1 MALLHPRSCETIH
14 TGLDLFSVPPTQTS
28 VAEGQFIEHHPIS
41 TLTSSAPIEFHISGG
56 GGEYLDLCHTFLHV
70 RAKIVKPDGTVLKE
84 GDDKKVMPVNYWL
97 HSLFSQV
104 DVTMNDVL
112 VTPSENTYP
121 YKAYIE
127 ATLNYGKEAKESHMT
142 SAFFYADTPGKFDEV
157 ETNAGGASR
166 NTLTTR
172 SQEVDMIGRLHV
184 AVGVQERYII
194 NGVDVKIRLI
204 PSKPQFH
211 LLVPDDTKY
220 TTQITH
226 ASLFVRKVKPNPAVS
241 TAIERALQKDTAKYP
256 MKRVLIKSFAIPT
269 GSMHAV
275 QDNLFLSQLPTRLVI
290 GLVSS
295 EAFNG
300 AYKANPFNFETK
312 GLSFLSVYVDGHQV
326 PSTPLTPDF
335 ENKRWVRSYFNQSAG
350 MGLVNKDA
358 GTGISYSDFAEGYAL
373 YVFDLTP
380 TLLDGSQSELI
391 KSGAL
396 RVEVKFNKA
405 LTSGAHALVYGELD
419 SLLEIDRSRQI
430 LTDFSS

>member
-14 TGLDLFSVPPTQTS
+14 TGLNLFSVPPTQTS

-41 TLTSSAPIEFHISGG
+41 TLNSSAPIEFHISGG
-56 GGEYLDLCHTFLHV
+56 GSEYLDLCHTYLHV
-70 RAKIVKPDGTVLKE
+70 RAKIVKSDGSDLAE
-84 GDDKKVMPVNYWL
+84 ADDKKVAPINYWL

-127 ATLNYGKEAKESHMT
+127 ATLNYGKDAKESHLS
-142 SAFFYADTPGKFDEV
+142 SALFYADTAGKFDSV
-157 ETNAGGASR
+157 DQGNAGCEKR
-166 NTLTTR
+166 KTLSQR
-172 SQEVDMIGRLHV
+172 STEVDMIGRLHV
-184 AVGVQERYII
+184 SVAVQERYIL
-194 NGVDVKIRLI
+194 NGVNVKIRLI

-211 LLVPDDTKY
+211 LMSDTTKY
-220 TTQITH
+220 KTVITH

-256 MKRVLIKSFAIPT
+256 MKRVLLKSFAIPK
-269 GSMHAV
+269 GSLNAV

-290 GLVSS
+290 GVVKS

-300 AYKANPFNFETK
+300 SYTLNPFDFRAEA
-312 GLSFLSVYVDGHQV
+312 LSLLSVYVDGQQI
-326 PSTPLTPDF
+326 PSKPLTPDF
-335 ENKRWVRSYFNQSAG
+335 EQGQWVRSYFTQALG
-350 MGLVNKDA
+350 TGVVNKDT
-358 GTGISYSDFAEGYAL
+358 GTGIDYSDFPGGYAL

-380 TLLDGSQSELI
+380 SFLDGPQSELI

-396 RVEVKFNKA
+396 RVELKFKKA
-405 LTSGAHALVYGELD
+405 LAQAVHVLVYGELD

-430 LTDFSS
+430 LTDFTA